1 MEVISSTANLQ
12 KIIGITA
19 GKFKN
24 VLLHGQISD
33 NSSNLHIRVGLK
45 IPTISGTDLLQHI
58 FCVQME
64 PWFLMQNRE
73 KKLLVLHNEL
83 CMTEHSTVI

>member
-33 NSSNLHIRVGLK
+33 KSSNLHIRVGSK
-45 IPTISGTDLLQHI
+45 NFHH
-58 FCVQME
+58 
-64 PWFLMQNRE
+64 
-73 KKLLVLHNEL
+73 K
-83 CMTEHSTVI
+83 

>member
-24 VLLHGQISD
+24 VILHGQISD
-33 NSSNLHIRVGLK
+33 KSSNLYIRVGSKNSHHKWSRPLAAHFLL
-45 IPTISGTDLLQHI
+45 TNGTMVPDA
-58 FCVQME
+58 
-64 PWFLMQNRE
+64 
-73 KKLLVLHNEL
+73 K
-83 CMTEHSTVI
+83 

>member
-33 NSSNLHIRVGLK
+33 KSSNLHIRVGSK
-45 IPTISGTDLLQHI
+45 NSNHK
-58 FCVQME
+58 
-64 PWFLMQNRE
+64 WN
-73 KKLLVLHNEL
+73 
-83 CMTEHSTVI
+83 